1 MDIEPQRW
9 TLILNNLHY
18 NIMNFLIIYKKK
30 LISLSYN
37 IVKVKGYENAWT
49 QSKSIVVVGGWTL
62 GS

>member
-30 LISLSYN
+30 I
-37 IVKVKGYENAWT
+37 ED
-49 QSKSIVVVGGWTL
+49 
-62 GS
+62 